1 MKKFRRE
8 IPTIYRQSK
17 ISSTAS
23 FLSCKIR
30 RSLSKQLT
38 SELGK
43 TSVKTSMARKYCR
56 SVKRKGVV
64 FDWLWY
70 WWRNLR
76 CNMSTFPLELFLSV
90 DCLLRNFSIIFYIWR
105 ERERETSQ
113 QNKHPSWPLPAMR
126 ATGVQ
131 QRSNRRLWP
140 AWLLLQTD
148 RRVLVLRVFCVNI
161 CTSWGKISIWS
172 LTVLP
177 DWGAQSA
184 LSVVCSWYLSP
195 KVPY

>member
-38 SELGK
+38 SEWGK

-56 SVKRKGVV
+56 SVKRKGVA

-90 DCLLRNFSIIFYIWR
+90 DCLLRNFSIIFYICWER
-105 ERERETSQ
+105 EREREGEREGDQSAKQTSQ
-113 QNKHPSWPLPAMR
+113 LTVASHAGDWSPAEIKQKTLTSL
-126 ATGVQ
+126 AA
-131 QRSNRRLWP
+131 P
-140 AWLLLQTD
+140 TD
-148 RRVLVLRVFCVNI
+148 RQTGSCAPCVLCKHLHQL
-161 CTSWGKISIWS
+161 G
-172 LTVLP
+172 
-177 DWGAQSA
+177 
-184 LSVVCSWYLSP
+184 
-195 KVPY
+195 